1 MAKKQAQA
9 AKGVHRDRRKLAAGV
24 LALVLAILLLLPM
37 ITMIVGG
44 AGAATQSEI
53 DALRQ
58 EQSGYQNRVDELENQ
73 LDELENQQ
81 EQAEAQRK
89 NLEAQLEAIDA
100 ELDVID
106 QQLAYYDQQIA
117 AYDSQIAE
125 KEAEHEQAK
134 AREAEQYQLFCERV
148 RAMEEAGNVSYLAI
162 LFNASDFSDLLDRAF
177 MVGEIVDYDQA
188 IMDQLTA
195 TRLEIEQIM
204 SELETARAE
213 QQAARDDQQA
223 ARDQQQAA
231 RDAQA
236 AKVAEAQAL
245 VAEINADTDE
255 VNRQLDAE
263 NEAMAEVNAEIERK
277 QKELEAQRQE
287 NNVVIDTGSGYHWPL
302 PGHYRLTS
310 AFGYRI
316 HPITGK
322 AHSHT
327 GIDIPAP
334 GGTGIEACMGGQVVT
349 SAYHSSYGNYVVI
362 DHGGGTSTLYA
373 HMSQRLVSEGEIV
386 SQGQVIGLV
395 GTTGSSTGNHLHLEV
410 RVGYQRIDPESWFP
424 SLPFDRAYNY

>member
-125 KEAEHEQAK
+125 KEAEHEQAR

-334 GGTGIEACMGGQVVT
+334 GGTEIEACMGGQVVT

>member
-1 MAKKQAQA
+1 MSNKHTRTAGKKTRQ
-9 AKGVHRDRRKLAAGV
+9 DRHKLAAGA
-24 LALVLAILLLLPM
+24 LALVLAILMLAP
-37 ITMIVGG
+37 IFTMIMGS

-58 EQSGYQNRVDELENQ
+58 QQSGYQSRVDELEGQ
-73 LDELENQQ
+73 LDELEGQQ
-81 EQAEAQRK
+81 QQAEARRK
-89 NLEAQLEAIDA
+89 NLQAQLEAIDA

-106 QQLAYYDQQIA
+106 QQLAYYDSQIA
-117 AYDSQIAE
+117 AYDSQIAQ
-125 KEAEHEQAK
+125 KEAEHQEAE

-148 RAMEEAGNVSYLAI
+148 RAMEEAGGVSYLAI

-195 TRLEIEQIM
+195 TRLEIEGM
-204 SELETARAE
+204 MAELETARAE

-223 ARDQQQAA
+223 ARDRQQAA

-236 AKVAEAQAL
+236 AKVAEAQA
-245 VAEINADTDE
+245 VVDEINADTAE

-263 NEAMAEVNAEIERK
+263 NAAMAEVNAEIERK

-287 NNVVIDTGSGYHWPL
+287 NGVVFETGSGYHWPL

-334 GGTGIEACMGGQVVT
+334 GGTQIEACMGGQVVT
-349 SAYHSSYGNYVVI
+349 S
-362 DHGGGTSTLYA
+362 T
-373 HMSQRLVSEGEIV
+373 
-386 SQGQVIGLV
+386 
-395 GTTGSSTGNHLHLEV
+395 
-410 RVGYQRIDPESWFP
+410 
-424 SLPFDRAYNY
+424 